1 MVNIHPYQEDA
12 GGTRS
17 AQRAHRD
24 QAAQPQRGEEQGP
37 ELGVLP
43 AVDEDVDAGVE
54 HEQEVGAVRQDLA
67 PAQRI

>member
-1 MVNIHPYQEDA
+1 MKA
-12 GGTRS
+12 GGI
-17 AQRAHRD
+17 D
-24 QAAQPQRGEEQGP
+24 AAAAAADSILLEESQTVQQQGA

-67 PAQRI
+67 PAQGI